1 MSRTLKTKVNT
12 GVQTREGGG
21 RITLIPNSSVAI
33 VTGGY
38 GLAIL
43 DFSDPP
49 NTKKLKAINTGV
61 LTVDEAGRCTI
72 VDDKTALVVGGLG
85 VAVLDISD
93 PQNVSKLKKVD
104 TGVQTREGG
113 GRLTI
118 VGTRALVIGGL
129 GLAVVDFQDRANAK
143 VLAKVD
149 TGVLCREGAGRLKL
163 MHDGQHALVTGGLG
177 VCVVNIADLSQPF
190 KVRAILRPGTDTRL
204 KRSDTELCEATTL
217 ALKRWTE
224 LVIPPHSPASLRL
237 NS

>member
-1 MSRTLKTKVNT
+1 MGCGGSTPVDGKPNPLVKVSSIDTGVLTAAEAGRTTLVDGQIALVVGGLGVAVLDVSDPKRTVNT

-104 TGVQTREGG
+104 SS
-113 GRLTI
+113 RLCPHAHETHGPI
-118 VGTRALVIGGL
+118 ARAPQLHTPHL
-129 GLAVVDFQDRANAK
+129 F
-143 VLAKVD
+143 
-149 TGVLCREGAGRLKL
+149 
-163 MHDGQHALVTGGLG
+163 
-177 VCVVNIADLSQPF
+177 
-190 KVRAILRPGTDTRL
+190 
-204 KRSDTELCEATTL
+204 
-217 ALKRWTE
+217 RWT
-224 LVIPPHSPASLRL
+224 PACARARRAGGSRSSPTAVSR
-237 NS
+237 S